1 MVTGN
6 AHIQVCCLVCSPL
19 DIVFNVLEVEVHQK
33 KGNRASS
40 IVAAYWMLTPV
51 SNRDFAIMIERMGFA
66 HGRSIARVDM
76 HGVRLLKCL
85 MSGMGCITPVVKRNR
100 VVCAASVRIIVLP
113 SAPAL
118 QCIIQVAKELFNR
131 LEIDDARSDQLPRAH
146 LFGFCCEFTCLH
158 VWRWSTSEIMS
169 LKLASEFWGLQSKKN
184 WTMKVIVLS
193 NCMWTA
199 HTSVCSDMLL

>member
-51 SNRDFAIMIERMGFA
+51 SNRDFGIMIARMGFA
-66 HGRSIARVDM
+66 HGRSIARVDV

-85 MSGMGCITPVVKRNR
+85 MSGIGCITPVVKRNR
-100 VVCAASVRIIVLP
+100 IVCAASVCITVLP
-113 SAPAL
+113 ATPAL
-118 QCIIQVAKELFNR
+118 Q
-131 LEIDDARSDQLPRAH
+131 
-146 LFGFCCEFTCLH
+146 
-158 VWRWSTSEIMS
+158 
-169 LKLASEFWGLQSKKN
+169 
-184 WTMKVIVLS
+184 
-193 NCMWTA
+193 
-199 HTSVCSDMLL
+199 